1 MLNIITLQ
9 PVVNIGNVYW
19 VKTNRLPTWRFSYK
33 PTYTPTYICIYI
45 VTIHTYIYIYIV
57 KILLATKWSNTKIYR
72 KTIVDSLKR
81 VFKVYGRITYISV
94 EKKVN
99 FLNIHLKSI
108 YVNIIKNVINK
119 VTSVVEI
126 LLNIHP
132 CVHICKYIH
141 TYEHKLCIYIH
152 MYGYKYF

>member
-19 VKTNRLPTWRFSYK
+19 VKSNRLPTWRFSYK

-45 VTIHTYIYIYIV
+45 VTIHTYIV

-132 CVHICKYIH
+132 CVHIC
-141 TYEHKLCIYIH
+141 EYIH
-152 MYGYKYF
+152 MNINYVSTYICMAINIFSF